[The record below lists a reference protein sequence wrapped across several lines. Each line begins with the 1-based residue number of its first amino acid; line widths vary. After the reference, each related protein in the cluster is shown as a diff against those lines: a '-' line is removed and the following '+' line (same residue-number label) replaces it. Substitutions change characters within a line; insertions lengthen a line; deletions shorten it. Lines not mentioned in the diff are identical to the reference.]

1 MAGQQ
6 TPAPAANLLPYGDR
20 INTVSIDDTFK
31 WLGAGWKDFKR
42 AGITSLAYGGVFVLA
57 GFLLTIGLYVTGF
70 EYLIA
75 PLTAGFLLVG
85 PALTVG
91 FYAISRD
98 LEAGRKPSLARALNA
113 WRVNPV
119 HLLGMGLGLVL
130 FLIIWVRLAVMT
142 FAVSFPHVNLSIQNI
157 VNTTLFTAD
166 GLIFLAIGTV
176 VGSVM
181 AGIAFVSSVFSLP
194 LMLDRKA
201 DIIQALVISVVAVI
215 VNFRVMMAWAA
226 MIVVF
231 TFAGL
236 FTLYI
241 GLAVALPLLGHASW
255 HAYRAVI
262 KHPD

>member
-1 MAGQQ
+1 
-6 TPAPAANLLPYGDR
+6 
-20 INTVSIDDTFK
+20 
-31 WLGAGWKDFKR
+31 
-42 AGITSLAYGGVFVLA
+42 
-57 GFLLTIGLYVTGF
+57 
-70 EYLIA
+70 
-75 PLTAGFLLVG
+75 
-85 PALTVG
+85 
-91 FYAISRD
+91 
-98 LEAGRKPSLARALNA
+98 
-113 WRVNPV
+113 
-119 HLLGMGLGLVL
+119 MGLGLVL